1 MELSFRREYRDGA
14 AVDVLRVKSDHE
26 TFFVGQTT
34 VETPTSILVVK
45 DVFDVVE
52 KTRHSEDADGN
63 SYDWYL
69 VRNHYR
75 TEERFTP
82 EKQDAMDQE
91 LEDHASKI
99 DYIAMMTDVDIEE
112 V

>member
-1 MELSFRREYRDGA
+1 MELSFRKEYRGGEI
-14 AVDVLRVKSDHE
+14 VEILRVKSDKE
-26 TFFVGQTT
+26 TFFEGHTT
-34 VETPTSILVVK
+34 VETPTSILIVK
-45 DVFDVVE
+45 DVFDVV
-52 KTRHSEDADGN
+52 KKIRHSEDGEGN
-63 SYDWYL
+63 SYDWYETM
-69 VRNHYR
+69 NHYR

-82 EKQDAMDQE
+82 DKQDAMDQE